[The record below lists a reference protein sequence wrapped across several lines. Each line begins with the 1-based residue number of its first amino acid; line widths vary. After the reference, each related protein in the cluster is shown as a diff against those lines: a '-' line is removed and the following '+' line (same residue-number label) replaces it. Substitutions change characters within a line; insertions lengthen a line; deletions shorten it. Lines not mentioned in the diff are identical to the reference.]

1 MYNDVFIL
9 CQLVY
14 VKNKNVIIHEMTSC
28 FCMFF
33 SIIYMMR
40 KFHAARGL
48 LFRMGTV
55 PVTALRFIVS
65 AVGGGE
71 ECAVCGRISLMI
83 PVCSGC
89 RMNRLSVAGILSVRR
104 CAVCGKVLLSCDGMC
119 MQCRTSRVLRHTSEV
134 TPLFPY
140 RLWNRE
146 LLFGW
151 KIRGKRALSGFF
163 AELMAEALR
172 SRGDAW
178 IVPVP
183 PRPGKIRQRGW
194 DQVEELARFLE
205 FRYGFRVMRLLVR
218 RSVSEQKK
226 LDRKGRLSSMGN
238 SYALAS
244 PRRFLSELGGNG
256 GIVPERVCL
265 IDDVCTTGATLESC
279 AVLLR
284 KAGIRRVDAMTLFCV
299 D

>member
-1 MYNDVFIL
+1 MRGIA
-9 CQLVY
+9 
-14 VKNKNVIIHEMTSC
+14 SC
-28 FCMFF
+28 FCLFF
-33 SIIYMMR
+33 SIIYVMKR
-40 KFHAARGL
+40 FHAVRGL
-48 LFRMGTV
+48 LFRIGTAS
-55 PVTALRFIVS
+55 VTVLRCIVS

-71 ECAVCGRISLMI
+71 ECAVCGRISFMT
-83 PVCSGC
+83 PVCSCC
-89 RMNRLSVAGILSVRR
+89 RENRFCVAKILSVRR
-104 CAVCGKVLLSCDGMC
+104 CAVCGKFLLSCAGIC

-134 TPLFPY
+134 TPLFSY

-146 LLFGW
+146 LLFEW

-172 SRGDAW
+172 NMGDVW

-183 PRPGKIRQRGW
+183 PHPGKIRLRGW
-194 DQVEELARFLE
+194 DQVEDLTRFLE
-205 FRYGFRVMRLLVR
+205 FRYRFRVMRLLVR
-218 RSVSEQKK
+218 LSVSEQKK
-226 LDRKGRLSSMGN
+226 LDRKERLASMDN

-244 PRRFLSELGGNG
+244 PRRFLSELCGNG
-256 GIVPERVCL
+256 GIVPDRVCL

-284 KAGIRRVDAMTLFCV
+284 KAGVRRVDALTLFCV